1 MANITVLTSQDEI
14 FDTLKQKLDEGYNK
28 DEISVISK
36 NKLNLGSVSS
46 TDMTVQSTSGT
57 FSDRVARLLTGE
69 DGEEAVLLQYDLSDT
84 ERQILKRELINGHI
98 VVLADKNDFRHDS
111 DRQEFKDGYEEKK
124 DKHDKEYE
132 I

>member
-1 MANITVLTSQDEI
+1 MADITVLTSQEEI
-14 FDTLKQKLDEGYNK
+14 FDTIKQKLDEGYTK

-36 NKLNLGSVSS
+36 NKLNLGSIES

-57 FSDRVARLLTGE
+57 FSDRITRLLTGE
-69 DGEEAVLLQYDLSDT
+69 DGEQAVLLQYDLSDT
-84 ERQILKRELINGHI
+84 ERQILKRELLNGNI
-98 VVLADKNDFRHDS
+98 VILADKHEFSRK
-111 DRQEFKDGYEEKK
+111 EFKNEYENKE

>member
-84 ERQILKRELINGHI
+84 ERQILKRELINGNI
-98 VVLADKNDFRHDS
+98 VVLADKSDFRHDS
-111 DRQEFKDGYEEKK
+111 DRQEFKDEYEEKK

>member
-14 FDTLKQKLDEGYNK
+14 FDTLKRRLDEGYTK

-36 NKLNLGSVSS
+36 NKLNLGSVAS

-57 FSDRVARLLTGE
+57 FSDRIARLLTGE
-69 DGEEAVLLQYDLSDT
+69 DGEQAVLLQYDLSDT
-84 ERQILKRELINGHI
+84 ERQILKRELLNGNI
-98 VVLADKNDFRHDS
+98 VVLADKHDIS
-111 DRQEFKDGYEEKK
+111 RKEFKDEHEAKK